1 MTRFKNQQN
10 PFVLFLILS
19 FFMGILPQ
27 GPKASESKQPTRS
40 IIDRAGRTVSIPQNP
55 QKIACIFGPSYEKI
69 FAFGGANRIS
79 IVANVILPWNYQ
91 LNPDLKNIP
100 VMGNFVSPDVEEL
113 LRLKTDL
120 VIYHPFAKQI
130 EHLEATGLPVVVPYD
145 GGQRQLT
152 LENFIQDYYGQIRFY
167 GEILGGPA
175 RNLTEEYCAYV
186 DEKIQKGHRCHLKD
200 SPCKSSQGF
209 LFLRTG

>member
-79 IVANVILPWNYQ
+79 IVSNVILPWNY
-91 LNPDLKNIP
+91 PTE
-100 VMGNFVSPDVEEL
+100 SRAE
-113 LRLKTDL
+113 R
-120 VIYHPFAKQI
+120 IYPSW
-130 EHLEATGLPVVVPYD
+130 
-145 GGQRQLT
+145 
-152 LENFIQDYYGQIRFY
+152 
-167 GEILGGPA
+167 EIL
-175 RNLTEEYCAYV
+175 C
-186 DEKIQKGHRCHLKD
+186 HRMWRSCSGLK
-200 SPCKSSQGF
+200 QTL
-209 LFLRTG
+209 LFIIPLQNRLSIWRRPDFPWWFPTTAGSGN